1 MISWC
6 LPSKFCI
13 SRRQTL
19 TESFVTSSIQ
29 MRAASYSL
37 PVLRCSDVTRTIGA
51 SGNLP
56 WKKEKYDK
64 EAIRAIKIAF
74 YCKWRRVNASLKYC
88 CTWNSL
94 LVAYPHFIW
103 NLSMFPF
110 LFLSSVF
117 FGLTGPEKPTF
128 WPVSTH
134 MAANFARFILNS
146 KIQLDLLS
154 YFCLFD

>member
-1 MISWC
+1 MLS
-6 LPSKFCI
+6 LQSKWE
-13 SRRQTL
+13 QHHTL
-19 TESFVTSSIQ
+19 YQSSGALTSQ
-29 MRAASYSL
+29 GLLA
-37 PVLRCSDVTRTIGA
+37 PQETC
-51 SGNLP
+51 P
-56 WKKEKYDK
+56 EKKENYNK

-128 WPVSTH
+128 WPVSTQ
-134 MAANFARFILNS
+134 MAANFARFILNL

>member
-37 PVLRCSDVTRTIGA
+37 PVLRCSYVTRTIGA

-94 LVAYPHFIW
+94 LVAYPNFIW
-103 NLSMFPF
+103 NLSMFPV
-110 LFLSSVF
+110 LFLSSVIL
-117 FGLTGPEKPTF
+117 GLMGPENLLFGTF
-128 WPVSTH
+128 PPKWQQ
-134 MAANFARFILNS
+134 ILLGS
-146 KIQLDLLS
+146 FWIKKS
-154 YFCLFD
+154 S